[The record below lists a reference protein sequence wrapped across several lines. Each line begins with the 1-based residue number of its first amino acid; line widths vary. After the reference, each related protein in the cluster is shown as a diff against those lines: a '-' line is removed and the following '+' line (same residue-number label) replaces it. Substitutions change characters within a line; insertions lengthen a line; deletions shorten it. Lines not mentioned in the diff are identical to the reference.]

1 MNKCH
6 KVTVSFWC
14 EEETDEGHIAE
25 KAMNM
30 LNSHF
35 YCTELLH
42 LVSVQVE
49 EKDLPEE
56 MLRARLSK
64 ALKAYSITPEQAFK
78 LLGAAECMDA
88 APSPS
93 LNPNSSPHFGV
104 YAP

>member
-35 YCTELLH
+35 YCAELLH
-42 LVSVQVE
+42 LVSVQIE
-49 EKDLPEE
+49 EKDPPEE

-64 ALKAYSITPEQAFK
+64 ALKAYHITPEQAFK
-78 LLGAAECMDA
+78 LLGSTHA
-88 APSPS
+88 APPDSAMRPD
-93 LNPNSSPHFGV
+93 SSPHFGV